1 MEEKMSQVSL
11 SEDEFVE
18 LLLLARQNNK
28 EAITQLLYYFEK
40 DIIYLSKFIKMP
52 NEDAIQSIKLEL
64 LELIK
69 YDSYWCET
77 ITVRD
82 TPGAVET

>member
-11 SEDEFVE
+11 SEDEFVG
-18 LLLLARQNNK
+18 LLSLARQNNK
-28 EAITQLLYYFEK
+28 EAIMKLFYYFEK

-64 LELIK
+64 LQLIK